1 MGLFD
6 SILNSV
12 KNSVSKAASDAARGA
27 ANQAKTAASNA
38 VNSAASAASRKWET
52 FTFNAIPTTLEELQA
67 LPEASL
73 DTPFKTASLVILALN
88 VYAKDRATGTEMLNF
103 LCGPRPMSPRDIQ
116 FINDRFMDG
125 QSYIVRSY
133 FEGATP
139 DNDYTPSEPYTL
151 KLSAGP
157 YAYQDADYANL
168 DIRSGGAD
176 SLRQIKL
183 RKKGDGRWFLWEQFL
198 LSGVRQPKSND
209 PWA

>member
-6 SILNSV
+6 SLLNSA
-12 KNSVSKAASDAARGA
+12 KNSISKAASDAASAA
-27 ANQAKTAASNA
+27 ANKAKAAATNA
-38 VNSAASAASRKWET
+38 ANSAASAAQRKWET
-52 FTFNAIPTTLEELQA
+52 FTFTELPENLEELQA

-88 VYAKDRATGTEMLNF
+88 VYANDREKGTAMLNF
-103 LCGPRPMSPRDIQ
+103 LCGPRPMTPRDIQ

-125 QSYIVRSY
+125 NSYIVRSY

-139 DNDYTPSEPYTL
+139 DNDYAPSKPYTL
-151 KLSAGP
+151 KISAGP
-157 YAYQDADYANL
+157 YAYQDEGYANL

-198 LSGVRQPKSND
+198 LSSIRQPKSSD